1 MPKRKVTIG
10 IKIDGKV
17 EYMQTCA
24 VDNSFDIKKLIAV
37 MDVFMKF
44 NGKEKK

>member
-1 MPKRKVTIG
+1 MPRRKVTIG

-17 EYMQTCA
+17 EYMKTCD
-24 VDNSFDIKKLIAV
+24 VDDSFDIKKLISV

-44 NGKEKK
+44 NGRE

>member
-1 MPKRKVTIG
+1 MPRRKVTIG

-17 EYMQTCA
+17 EYIKTCV
-24 VDNSFDIKKLIAV
+24 VDDCFDIKKLVAV

-44 NGKEKK
+44 NGRNE